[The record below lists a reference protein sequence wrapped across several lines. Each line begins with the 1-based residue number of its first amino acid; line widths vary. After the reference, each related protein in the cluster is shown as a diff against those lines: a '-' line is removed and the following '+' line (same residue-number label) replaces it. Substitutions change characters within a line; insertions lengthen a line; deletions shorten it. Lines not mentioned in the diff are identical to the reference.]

1 MKNLLLMFLF
11 LVLLHCKPTEKNMS
25 TATLENTYWKLLEV
39 NGRPLLT
46 PADAR
51 EVHMILTNE
60 DAGRR
65 LKGFAGCNNMGGS
78 YTVNGDMIRFTVIST
93 KMMCSPDRMEPENFL
108 FDVLNNADHF
118 KIKGERLEL
127 YKGDTRL
134 TVFESVYLK

>member
-1 MKNLLLMFLF
+1 MKNLLLMFAF
-11 LVLLHCKPTEKNMS
+11 LTLVQCKPTEKNMS

-39 NGRPLLT
+39 NGKPLTT

-51 EVHMILTNE
+51 EVHMILAKEGSDT
-60 DAGRR
+60 RV
-65 LKGFAGCNNMGGS
+65 KGFAGCNNMGGS
-78 YTVNGDMIRFTVIST
+78 YTVNGDAIKFTVIST

-108 FDVLNNADHF
+108 FSVLNNADHF

-127 YKGDTRL
+127 YQGETRL